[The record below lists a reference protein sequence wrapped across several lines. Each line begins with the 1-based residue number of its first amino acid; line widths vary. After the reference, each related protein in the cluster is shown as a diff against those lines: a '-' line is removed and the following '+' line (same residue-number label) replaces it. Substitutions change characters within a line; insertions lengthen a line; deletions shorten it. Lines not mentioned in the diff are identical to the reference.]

1 MPPLRLSLTIALCW
15 LVSAACAQ
23 TVDLA
28 AAEATLQKNK
38 CGKCHSV
45 DKKKDGP
52 SFKETAAKYRSKA
65 DAHQQLTRHLTTG
78 PTIKIDG
85 IEEQHVVLKTT
96 DDLERA
102 NLLRFILSR

>member
-1 MPPLRLSLTIALCW
+1 MILLRHLSTIALCC
-15 LVSAACAQ
+15 LASAAGAQ
-23 TVDLA
+23 PVDLA

-38 CGKCHSV
+38 CSKCHSV

-52 SFKETAAKYRSKA
+52 SFKETAARYRGKP
-65 DAHQQLTRHLTTG
+65 DAQQLLTRHLTTG

-85 IEEQHVVLKTT
+85 IEEQHVVLKTS
-96 DDLERA
+96 DESERA